1 MNAPARVETF
11 HLPHMFVDLD
21 EKGQV
26 ASAIVH
32 ERLHRHQ
39 HAEGAMLL

>member
-32 ERLHRHQ
+32 GGLHGRRR
-39 HAEGAMLL
+39 A